1 MLITIPS
8 DVLGGE
14 PVSSVLDLE
23 PLLEFARQC
32 RPDAVSLMPPIG
44 ADDQPN
50 GAALCAMK
58 DRLDREGIR
67 TVPGWW
73 EPAAVQSSAS
83 AAWVAQNLFEARA
96 LIAALGEAGVEPLVL
111 RWRLPAGSAALGPAA
126 RELLD
131 GLVDE
136 SERSQV
142 RLALHIPGHAE
153 SVGEILTSIR
163 SPRLGAACEVGGGQ
177 DSSKYVHA
185 LRDRMYSI
193 QAAKPHAGA
202 ARWRKLGSVLR
213 ESAYEG
219 PITISGLETPIEYA
233 HAIGLLRGAMSLL

>member
-8 DVLGGE
+8 DVLGGA

-23 PLLEFARQC
+23 PLLEFARHC
-32 RPDAVSLMPPIG
+32 RPDAISLMPPVG

-58 DRLDREGIR
+58 DRLEREGIR
-67 TVPGWW
+67 SVAGWW
-73 EPAAVQSSAS
+73 EPAVTQSSGS

-96 LIAALGEAGVEPLVL
+96 LIAALGEAGVEPLVV

-142 RLALHIPGHAE
+142 RLAL
-153 SVGEILTSIR
+153 
-163 SPRLGAACEVGGGQ
+163 
-177 DSSKYVHA
+177 
-185 LRDRMYSI
+185 
-193 QAAKPHAGA
+193 
-202 ARWRKLGSVLR
+202 
-213 ESAYEG
+213 
-219 PITISGLETPIEYA
+219 
-233 HAIGLLRGAMSLL
+233 